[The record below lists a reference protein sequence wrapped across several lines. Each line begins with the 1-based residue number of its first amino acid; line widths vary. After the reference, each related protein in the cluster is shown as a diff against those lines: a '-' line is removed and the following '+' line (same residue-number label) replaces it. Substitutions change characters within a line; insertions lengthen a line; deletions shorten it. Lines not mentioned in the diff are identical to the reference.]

1 MCATWRFS
9 HAAAPR
15 FGAAFLA
22 FIFLSGCTAP
32 LERGPGRAVSG
43 APSRSSEDIRQALYR
58 QYREWKGTR
67 YRNGGLS
74 KKGVDCS
81 GFVLLTYRDH
91 FGITLPRSTKGQA
104 REGNKVF
111 RKSLRPGDLV
121 FFKTGFTTRHVGI
134 YVGQGTFLHVSSK
147 QGVTMSSLDNSYWS
161 KKYRLARRVLPS
173 S

>member
-1 MCATWRFS
+1 VV
-9 HAAAPR
+9 PR
-15 FGAAFLA
+15 FGAALLALSFLA
-22 FIFLSGCTAP
+22 GCAAP
-32 LERGPGRAVSG
+32 QERGAGGRRG
-43 APSRSSEDIRQALYR
+43 GGIPSFRQPEEIREALYG

-67 YRNGGLS
+67 YRSGGLS

-91 FGITLPRSTKGQA
+91 FGITLPRSTKEQA
-104 REGNKVF
+104 REGDKVSK
-111 RKSLRPGDLV
+111 KSLRPGDLV

-147 QGVTMSSLDNSYWS
+147 QGVAMSSLDSSYWS